1 MTVQQDDSSHAAEH
15 HGFVDAVRGQPVAVW
30 ATAFAAVIA
39 FMGIGLVDPILPEIA
54 KQLYAGADQVTLLFA
69 VYMGVQVMAMLITG
83 YSSYRF
89 GPKRT
94 LIAGLVF
101 IVIAA
106 GVSATANGIG
116 ELIALR
122 VAWGLG
128 NALFMATALAFIIG
142 SARGGQQG
150 AILLYEAALGLGLAV
165 GPLIGAVLG
174 EWTWRA
180 PFAGTAILMAIGAVL
195 CATKLM
201 KDGPATER
209 PKVGISDPLR
219 ALKNRKLLVTG
230 IGSAFY
236 TAGFFTVIAWA
247 PIVLDMRPIFLGLV
261 FVGWGLCVAI
271 SGVTLAP
278 RVVEA
283 LGERLGVIAAV
294 GVFAVVMAVAAI
306 GTASDM
312 KPLVM
317 AAIIVSGIPSGVLN
331 TALTGMAMASG
342 GEAPRSVSSAGYN
355 FLRWMGAAA
364 SALLVAH
371 LAEWFDSNAAPY
383 WFAVGYCAVA
393 VLAISMV
400 GGTTKP
406 EPAADTK
413 RRLEEA
419 ALVGAEEL

>member
-1 MTVQQDDSSHAAEH
+1 MTTGQADPSLAAER
-15 HGFVDAVRGQPVAVW
+15 HGFLDAVRGQPIAVW

-54 KQLYAGADQVTLLFA
+54 KQLDAGADQVTLLFA
-69 VYMGVQVMAMLITG
+69 VYMGVQVFAMLITG

-94 LIAGLVF
+94 LIAGLAF
-101 IVIAA
+101 IVVAA

-128 NALFMATALAFIIG
+128 NALFMATALAFIVG
-142 SARGGQQG
+142 SARGGQHG

-165 GPLIGAVLG
+165 GPLLGAILG

-180 PFAGTAILMAIGAVL
+180 PFAGTAVLMAIGALL
-195 CATKLM
+195 CAMKLS
-201 KDGPATER
+201 KDGPATAR
-209 PKVGISDPLR
+209 PKVGITDPLR
-219 ALKNRKLLVTG
+219 ALRNRRLLVTG

-236 TAGFFTVIAWA
+236 TVIAWA

-261 FVGWGLCVAI
+261 FVGWGLCVAL

-283 LGERLGVIAAV
+283 LGERLGVITAV
-294 GVFAVVMAVAAI
+294 GVFGIVMAAAAI
-306 GTASDM
+306 GTASDL

-331 TALTGMAMASG
+331 TALTGMAMAAG
-342 GEAPRSVSSAGYN
+342 TGPRSVSSAGYN
-355 FLRWMGAAA
+355 FLRWMGAAV

-371 LAEWFDSNAAPY
+371 LADWFDTNAAPY
-383 WFAVGYCAVA
+383 WFAVGYCVIAAVA
-393 VLAISMV
+393 IAMV
-400 GGTTKP
+400 GTQSEP

-419 ALVGAEEL
+419 ALVGAEEM

>member
-1 MTVQQDDSSHAAEH
+1 MTVQQADSQHAPEH
-15 HGFVDAVRGQPVAVW
+15 QGFLDAVRGQPVAVW

-54 KQLYAGADQVTLLFA
+54 KQLDAGADKVTLLFA
-69 VYMGVQVMAMLITG
+69 VYMGVQVLAMLITG
-83 YSSYRF
+83 YCSYRF

-101 IVIAA
+101 IVVAA

-142 SARGGQQG
+142 SARGGQHG

-165 GPLIGAVLG
+165 GPLIGAILG

-180 PFAGTAILMAIGAVL
+180 PFGGTAILMAIGAIL
-195 CATKLM
+195 CATKLT
-201 KDGPATER
+201 KDGPSSER
-209 PKVGISDPLR
+209 PKVGITDPLR

-247 PIVLDMRPIFLGLV
+247 PIVLDMRPIYLGLV
-261 FVGWGLCVAI
+261 FVGWGLCVAL

-278 RVVEA
+278 RVVEM
-283 LGERLGVIAAV
+283 LGEKLGVISAV
-294 GVFAVVMAVAAI
+294 GVFAVVMAAAAI
-306 GTASDM
+306 GTAGDN
-312 KPLVM
+312 KALVM

-331 TALTGMAMASG
+331 TALTGMAMAAGSG
-342 GEAPRSVSSAGYN
+342 PRSVSSAGYN
-355 FLRWMGAAA
+355 FLRWMGAAV

-393 VLAISMV
+393 VLAISLV
-400 GGTTKP
+400 GGAPKS
-406 EPAADTK
+406 EPAIQTE

>member
-1 MTVQQDDSSHAAEH
+1 MTVQQADSQHAPEH
-15 HGFVDAVRGQPVAVW
+15 QGFLDAVRGQPVAVW

-54 KQLYAGADQVTLLFA
+54 KQLDAGADKVTLLFA
-69 VYMGVQVMAMLITG
+69 VYMGVQVLAMLITG
-83 YSSYRF
+83 YCSYRF

-101 IVIAA
+101 IVVAA

-142 SARGGQQG
+142 SARGGQHG

-165 GPLIGAVLG
+165 GPLIGAILG

-180 PFAGTAILMAIGAVL
+180 PFGGTAILMAIGAIL
-195 CATKLM
+195 CATKLT
-201 KDGPATER
+201 KDGPSSER
-209 PKVGISDPLR
+209 PRVGITDPLR

-247 PIVLDMRPIFLGLV
+247 PIVLDMRPIYLGLV
-261 FVGWGLCVAI
+261 FVGWGLCVAL

-278 RVVEA
+278 RVVET
-283 LGERLGVIAAV
+283 LGEKLGVISAV
-294 GVFAVVMAVAAI
+294 GVFAVVMAAAAI
-306 GTASDM
+306 GTAGDN
-312 KPLVM
+312 KALVM

-331 TALTGMAMASG
+331 TALTGMAMAAGSG
-342 GEAPRSVSSAGYN
+342 PRSVSSAGYN
-355 FLRWMGAAA
+355 FLRWMGAAV

-393 VLAISMV
+393 VLAISLV
-400 GGTTKP
+400 GGAPKP
-406 EPAADTK
+406 EPTAETE

>member
-1 MTVQQDDSSHAAEH
+1 MTTGQADSSQVAEH
-15 HGFVDAVRGQPVAVW
+15 HGFLDAVRGQPVAVW

-54 KQLYAGADQVTLLFA
+54 KQLDAGADQVTLLFA
-69 VYMGVQVMAMLITG
+69 VYMGVQVFAMLITG

-94 LIAGLVF
+94 LIAGLAF
-101 IVIAA
+101 IVVAA

-128 NALFMATALAFIIG
+128 NALFMATALAFIVG
-142 SARGGQQG
+142 SARGGQHG
-150 AILLYEAALGLGLAV
+150 AILLYEAALGVGLAV
-165 GPLIGAVLG
+165 GPLLGAILG

-180 PFAGTAILMAIGAVL
+180 PFAGTAVLMAIGALL
-195 CATKLM
+195 CAMKLS
-201 KDGPATER
+201 KDGPATAR
-209 PKVGISDPLR
+209 PKVGIADPLR
-219 ALKNRKLLVTG
+219 ALRNRRLLVTG

-247 PIVLDMRPIFLGLV
+247 PIVLDMRPIFLGLA
-261 FVGWGLCVAI
+261 FFGWGLCVAL

-283 LGERLGVIAAV
+283 LGERLGVITAV
-294 GVFAVVMAVAAI
+294 GVFGIVMAVAAI
-306 GTASDM
+306 GTAGDL

-331 TALTGMAMASG
+331 TALTGMAMAAG
-342 GEAPRSVSSAGYN
+342 TGPRSVSSAGYN
-355 FLRWMGAAA
+355 FLRWMGAAV

-371 LAEWFDSNAAPY
+371 LAEWFGTNAAPY
-383 WFAVGYCAVA
+383 WFAVGYSVIAVA
-393 VLAISMV
+393 AIAVV
-400 GGTTKP
+400 GTQSEP
-406 EPAADTK
+406 EPAAATE

-419 ALVGAEEL
+419 ALVGAEVM

>member
-1 MTVQQDDSSHAAEH
+1 MTPTQADSQHAPEH
-15 HGFVDAVRGQPVAVW
+15 QSFLDAVRDQPVAVW

-54 KQLYAGADQVTLLFA
+54 KQLDAGADQVTLLFA
-69 VYMGVQVMAMLITG
+69 VYMGVQVVAMLITG
-83 YSSYRF
+83 YCSYRF

-101 IVIAA
+101 IVLAA

-128 NALFMATALAFIIG
+128 NALFMATALAFIVG
-142 SARGGQQG
+142 SARGGQHG

-165 GPLIGAVLG
+165 GPLIGAILG

-180 PFAGTAILMAIGAVL
+180 PFGGTAILMAIGAIL
-195 CATKLM
+195 CVMKLA
-201 KDGPATER
+201 KDGPSSER
-209 PKVGISDPLR
+209 PKVGITDPLR

-247 PIVLDMRPIFLGLV
+247 PIVLDMRPIYLGLV
-261 FVGWGLCVAI
+261 FVGWGLCVAL

-278 RVVEA
+278 RVVEM
-283 LGERLGVIAAV
+283 LGEKLGVISAV

-306 GTASDM
+306 GTAGDN
-312 KPLVM
+312 KALVM

-331 TALTGMAMASG
+331 TVLTGMAMASG
-342 GEAPRSVSSAGYN
+342 DAPRSVSSAGYN
-355 FLRWMGAAA
+355 FLRWMGAAV

-393 VLAISMV
+393 ALAIASI
-400 GGTTKP
+400 GGAPKP
-406 EPAADTK
+406 ESIDQTK
-413 RRLEEA
+413 LRLEEA
-419 ALVGAEEL
+419 ALVGAEEM

>member
-1 MTVQQDDSSHAAEH
+1 MTVQQADSQHAPEH
-15 HGFVDAVRGQPVAVW
+15 QGFLDAVRGQPVAVW

-54 KQLYAGADQVTLLFA
+54 KQLDAGADKVTLLFA
-69 VYMGVQVMAMLITG
+69 VYMGVQVLAMLITG
-83 YSSYRF
+83 YCSYRF

-101 IVIAA
+101 IVVAA

-142 SARGGQQG
+142 SARGGQHG

-165 GPLIGAVLG
+165 GPLIGAILG

-180 PFAGTAILMAIGAVL
+180 PFGGTAILMAVGAIL
-195 CATKLM
+195 CATKLT
-201 KDGPATER
+201 KDGPSSER
-209 PKVGISDPLR
+209 PRVGITDPLR

-247 PIVLDMRPIFLGLV
+247 PIVLDMRPIYLGLV
-261 FVGWGLCVAI
+261 FVGWGLCVAL

-278 RVVEA
+278 RVVEM
-283 LGERLGVIAAV
+283 LGEKLGVISAV
-294 GVFAVVMAVAAI
+294 GVFAVVMAAAAI
-306 GTASDM
+306 GTAGDN
-312 KPLVM
+312 KALVM

-331 TALTGMAMASG
+331 TALTGMAMAAGSG
-342 GEAPRSVSSAGYN
+342 PRSVSSAGYN
-355 FLRWMGAAA
+355 FLRWMGAAV

-371 LAEWFDSNAAPY
+371 LAEWFGSNAAPY

-393 VLAISMV
+393 VLAISLV
-400 GGTTKP
+400 GGAPKP
-406 EPAADTK
+406 EPIAETE

>member
-1 MTVQQDDSSHAAEH
+1 MTSTQADLQHAPEH
-15 HGFVDAVRGQPVAVW
+15 QGFLDAVRGQPVAVW

-54 KQLYAGADQVTLLFA
+54 KQLDAGADKVTLLFA
-69 VYMGVQVMAMLITG
+69 VYMGVQVLAMLITG
-83 YSSYRF
+83 YCSYRF

-101 IVIAA
+101 IVVAA

-142 SARGGQQG
+142 SARGGQHG

-165 GPLIGAVLG
+165 GPLIGAILG

-180 PFAGTAILMAIGAVL
+180 PFGGTAILMAIGAIL
-195 CATKLM
+195 CATKLT
-201 KDGPATER
+201 KDGPSSER
-209 PKVGISDPLR
+209 PKVGITDPLR

-247 PIVLDMRPIFLGLV
+247 PIVLDMRPIYLGLV
-261 FVGWGLCVAI
+261 FVGWGLCVAL

-283 LGERLGVIAAV
+283 LGEKLGVISAV
-294 GVFAVVMAVAAI
+294 GVFAVVMAAAAI
-306 GTASDM
+306 GTAGDN
-312 KPLVM
+312 KAVVM

-331 TALTGMAMASG
+331 TALTGMAMAAG
-342 GEAPRSVSSAGYN
+342 TGPRSVSSAGYN
-355 FLRWMGAAA
+355 FLRWMGAAV

-400 GGTTKP
+400 GGAPKP
-406 EPAADTK
+406 EPSLETE
-413 RRLEEA
+413 RRFGEA

>member
-1 MTVQQDDSSHAAEH
+1 MTVQQADSQHAPEH
-15 HGFVDAVRGQPVAVW
+15 QGFLDAVRGQPVAVW

-54 KQLYAGADQVTLLFA
+54 KQLDAGADKVTLLFA
-69 VYMGVQVMAMLITG
+69 VYMGVQVLAMLITG
-83 YSSYRF
+83 YCSYRF

-101 IVIAA
+101 IVVAA

-142 SARGGQQG
+142 SARGGQHG

-165 GPLIGAVLG
+165 GPLIGAILG

-180 PFAGTAILMAIGAVL
+180 PFGGTAILMAVGAIL
-195 CATKLM
+195 CATKLT
-201 KDGPATER
+201 KDGPSSER
-209 PKVGISDPLR
+209 PRVGITDPLR

-247 PIVLDMRPIFLGLV
+247 PIVLDMRPIYLGLV
-261 FVGWGLCVAI
+261 FVGWGLCVAL

-283 LGERLGVIAAV
+283 LGEKLGVISAV
-294 GVFAVVMAVAAI
+294 GVFAVVMAAAAI
-306 GTASDM
+306 GTAGDN
-312 KPLVM
+312 KALVM

-331 TALTGMAMASG
+331 TALTGMAMAAGSG
-342 GEAPRSVSSAGYN
+342 PRSVSSAGYN
-355 FLRWMGAAA
+355 FLRWMGAAV

-371 LAEWFDSNAAPY
+371 LAEWFGSNAAPY

-393 VLAISMV
+393 VLAISLV
-400 GGTTKP
+400 GGAPKP
-406 EPAADTK
+406 EPTAETE

>member
-1 MTVQQDDSSHAAEH
+1 MTATQADSRPSAEH
-15 HGFVDAVRGQPVAVW
+15 PGFLDAVRGQPVAVW

-54 KQLYAGADQVTLLFA
+54 KQLDAGADKVTLLFA
-69 VYMGVQVMAMLITG
+69 VYMGVQVLAMLITG
-83 YSSYRF
+83 FCSYRF

-101 IVIAA
+101 IVVAA

-142 SARGGQQG
+142 SARGGQHG

-165 GPLIGAVLG
+165 GPLIGAILG

-180 PFAGTAILMAIGAVL
+180 PFGGTAILMAIGAIL
-195 CATKLM
+195 CATKLT
-201 KDGPATER
+201 KDGPSSER
-209 PKVGISDPLR
+209 PKVGITDPLR

-247 PIVLDMRPIFLGLV
+247 PIVLDMRPIYLGLV
-261 FVGWGLCVAI
+261 FVGWGLCVAL

-278 RVVEA
+278 KVVEA
-283 LGERLGVIAAV
+283 LGEKLGVIAAV
-294 GVFAVVMAVAAI
+294 GVFAVVMIAAAI
-306 GTASDM
+306 GTAGDN
-312 KPLVM
+312 KTLVM
-317 AAIIVSGIPSGVLN
+317 AAIIFSGIPSGVLN
-331 TALTGMAMASG
+331 TALTGMAMAAGSG
-342 GEAPRSVSSAGYN
+342 PRSVSSAGYN
-355 FLRWMGAAA
+355 FLRWMGAAV

-371 LAEWFDSNAAPY
+371 LAEWFGSNAAPY
-383 WFAVGYCAVA
+383 WFAAGYCAVA

-400 GGTTKP
+400 GGAPKP
-406 EPAADTK
+406 APTAETE
-413 RRLEEA
+413 RRLGEA

>member
-1 MTVQQDDSSHAAEH
+1 MTSTQADVQHAPEH
-15 HGFVDAVRGQPVAVW
+15 QGFLDAVRGQPVAVW

-54 KQLYAGADQVTLLFA
+54 KQLDAGADKVTLLFA
-69 VYMGVQVMAMLITG
+69 VYMGVQVLAMLITG
-83 YSSYRF
+83 YCSYRF

-101 IVIAA
+101 IVVAA

-142 SARGGQQG
+142 SARGGQHG

-165 GPLIGAVLG
+165 GPLIGAILG

-180 PFAGTAILMAIGAVL
+180 PFGGTAILMAIGAIL
-195 CATKLM
+195 CATKLT
-201 KDGPATER
+201 KDGPSSER
-209 PKVGISDPLR
+209 PKVGITDPLR

-247 PIVLDMRPIFLGLV
+247 PIVLDMRPIYLGLV
-261 FVGWGLCVAI
+261 FVGWGLCVAL

-283 LGERLGVIAAV
+283 LGEKLGVIFAV
-294 GVFAVVMAVAAI
+294 GVFAVVMAAAAI
-306 GTASDM
+306 GTAGDN
-312 KPLVM
+312 KALVM

-331 TALTGMAMASG
+331 TALTGMAMAAG
-342 GEAPRSVSSAGYN
+342 TGPRSVSSAGYN
-355 FLRWMGAAA
+355 FLRWMGAAV

-393 VLAISMV
+393 VLAISLV
-400 GGTTKP
+400 GGAPKP
-406 EPAADTK
+406 EPTAETE
-413 RRLEEA
+413 RRFEEA

>member
-1 MTVQQDDSSHAAEH
+1 MTVQQADSQHAPEH
-15 HGFVDAVRGQPVAVW
+15 QGFLDAVRGQPVAVW

-54 KQLYAGADQVTLLFA
+54 KQLDAGADKVTLLFA
-69 VYMGVQVMAMLITG
+69 VYMGVQVLAMLITG
-83 YSSYRF
+83 YCSYRF

-101 IVIAA
+101 IVVAA

-142 SARGGQQG
+142 SARGGQHG

-165 GPLIGAVLG
+165 GPLIGAILG

-180 PFAGTAILMAIGAVL
+180 PFGGTAILMAVGAIL
-195 CATKLM
+195 CATKLT
-201 KDGPATER
+201 KDGPSSER
-209 PKVGISDPLR
+209 PRVGITDPLR

-247 PIVLDMRPIFLGLV
+247 PIVLDMRPIYLGLV
-261 FVGWGLCVAI
+261 FVGWGLCVAL

-278 RVVEA
+278 RVVEM
-283 LGERLGVIAAV
+283 LGEKLGVISAV
-294 GVFAVVMAVAAI
+294 GVFAVVMAAAAI
-306 GTASDM
+306 GTAGDN
-312 KPLVM
+312 KALVM

-331 TALTGMAMASG
+331 TALTGMAMAAGSG
-342 GEAPRSVSSAGYN
+342 PRSVSSAGYN
-355 FLRWMGAAA
+355 FLRWMGAAV

-371 LAEWFDSNAAPY
+371 LAEWFGSNAAPY

-393 VLAISMV
+393 VLAISLV
-400 GGTTKP
+400 GGAPKP
-406 EPAADTK
+406 EPTAETE